1 MLKFLLKWLVICIVV
16 FIAWAMINNS
26 VVHFYW
32 WMRP

>member
-1 MLKFLLKWLVICIVV
+1 MLKFLLKWLVITLVV
-16 FIAWAMINNS
+16 FIVWCMITNS